1 MRRLPWILFGTAALL
16 SATGVV
22 LLAQA
27 PSEVLERADN
37 SFVLSALF
45 AAILLVFGLVGAL
58 VASRLPSNPIGWLFI
73 ALALI
78 EGVYELAFGYTHYTL
93 HAEPGSLP
101 GAEWAAW
108 VSNWTSPLSPV
119 FIVAALLLF
128 PDGRPPTPRWRW
140 VLWLCIPQVALTLM
154 QYALAPGPIDEFP
167 SLDNPVGLD
176 GAPWL
181 ADINSEPFISVLVI
195 AAAAALVVRF
205 RRSHGVERQQVKW
218 FAFAAGLMAAFL
230 IVGGLVQSLVSD
242 ENSDDSIAAGFVF
255 AAFISGVP
263 ISAGIAILRH
273 RLYDIDVV
281 INRTLVYGVADRDA
295 RRDLPGARAAR
306 RARRRRVELRGR
318 GVDARGRGA
327 VPAAAHP
334 DPGAPST
341 TASTA
346 AATTRAHARGVRRA
360 AARRA
365 RPRDARRGR
374 PRRRAGHRAARPRV
388 AVAQERADEARGGLD
403 AAGDLRR
410 ARRRARW
417 R

>member
-1 MRRLPWILFGTAALL
+1 MRRLPWILFATAALL

-22 LLAQA
+22 LLAQV

-45 AAILLVFGLVGAL
+45 AGILLVFGLVGAL
-58 VASRLPSNPIGWLFI
+58 VASRLPHNPIGWLFI
-73 ALALI
+73 VLALL

-93 HAEPGSLP
+93 HADPGSLP
-101 GAEWAAW
+101 GAEWVAW
-108 VSNWTSPLSPV
+108 VSNWTGPLSPV

-140 VLWLCIPQVALTLM
+140 VLWLCIPQVALSLM

-167 SLDNPVGLD
+167 SLDNPIGLD
-176 GAPWL
+176 GVPWL
-181 ADINSEPFISVLVI
+181 ADVNSEPFISVLVI

-230 IVGGLVQSLVSD
+230 IVGGLAQSVIG
-242 ENSDDSIAAGFVF
+242 EERSDDSIAAGFVF

-281 INRTLVYGVADRDA
+281 INRTLVYGALTATLGATYLGLVLLLGLAVGESNLAIAASTLAVAALFR
-295 RRDLPGARAAR
+295 PARARIQAAVDHR
-306 RARRRRVELRGR
+306 FYRGRYDAAQTLEGFGSRLREELDLEALGADLRGVVR
-318 GVDARGRGA
+318 ETMQ
-327 VPAAAHP
+327 PAHVSLWLRE
-334 DPGAPST
+334 G
-341 TASTA
+341 
-346 AATTRAHARGVRRA
+346 
-360 AARRA
+360 
-365 RPRDARRGR
+365 PR
-374 PRRRAGHRAARPRV
+374 
-388 AVAQERADEARGGLD
+388 
-403 AAGDLRR
+403 
-410 ARRRARW
+410 
-417 R
+417 

>member
-1 MRRLPWILFGTAALL
+1 MRRLPWVLFGTAALL

-22 LLAQA
+22 LLAQV

-73 ALALI
+73 GLALI

-93 HAEPGSLP
+93 HADPGSLP

-154 QYALAPGPIDEFP
+154 QYALAPGPINEFP

-230 IVGGLVQSLVSD
+230 IVGGLAQSLVGD

-281 INRTLVYGVADRDA
+281 INRTLVYGSLTATLGATYLALVLLIGLAVGESSFAVAVSTLAVAGLFRPARVRIQAVVDHRFYRRRYDA
-295 RRDLPGARAAR
+295 ARTLEAFGARLR
-306 RARRRRVELRGR
+306 DELDLETLGADVR
-318 GVDARGRGA
+318 GVVRDT
-327 VPAAAHP
+327 VQPAHV
-334 DPGAPST
+334 S
-341 TASTA
+341 
-346 AATTRAHARGVRRA
+346 
-360 AARRA
+360 
-365 RPRDARRGR
+365 
-374 PRRRAGHRAARPRV
+374 
-388 AVAQERADEARGGLD
+388 LW
-403 AAGDLRR
+403 LREGSR
-410 ARRRARW
+410 
-417 R
+417 